1 MNKSAVTGETKSWEN
16 PNFTTLDPILDIGGG
31 SCEEVSGCSATGCSC
46 SSVSMTISEKEKK
59 TFEFKKK
66 IFPLILS
73 ILLAILGFVLELFN
87 PFNINIWIIYGIFG
101 SSYLISSYEV
111 IRSVFRNLNPKTV
124 FDENFLMFIAT
135 VGGILTNDFLEA
147 IAVMIF
153 YKVGQIVEDYGV
165 FKSKKS
171 ITALLE
177 KQPSIANLK
186 TQDGFKQ
193 LHPKEIQVG
202 DVLLVKPGEKIP
214 LDGKMITSH
223 SMCDTS
229 ALTGESIPRRISEGD
244 TILAGM
250 INISHLIEYQVTKTY
265 ENSAISRIL
274 DLVQNAESNKS
285 VSEKFTRKFA
295 RYYTPI
301 VVVAAL
307 LLAIIPPLIIPEAT
321 FSDWTYR
328 AMIFLVISCPCAL
341 VISVPLT
348 YFGGIGGASRHGI
361 LIKGTQH
368 LETLAALDTMVFDK
382 TGTITKGNFMVT
394 RIVPLDGFLSE
405 EFLEMVASIEA
416 YSNHP
421 IASSIIEYYGEDKL
435 TKLHSKFEIENFK
448 ELPALGV
455 VANLDGKQIV
465 AGNDKILHKYEIPHH
480 HDYCKLEGTVVHV
493 GLDSK
498 YLGYLEISDEIKE
511 DSSASFANLRRLGIN
526 KMVILS
532 GDEESIVK
540 NLAKDLKID
549 EYHAGLMPEEK
560 VHQFKKIKSQNNS
573 VGYAGDGINDAP
585 VIALADVGFAMGG
598 FGSDVAIEAADVVLM
613 TDSISKIVQAIQIA
627 RQTRKINW
635 ENIGLIFLVKF
646 AFLTLG
652 AFGMMSMWGAVF
664 ADVGMALIAILNS
677 RRMLSFIPKPIFV
690 Q

>member
-1 MNKSAVTGETKSWEN
+1 MNKSSIIGEKMPWEDALVAQLN
-16 PNFTTLDPILDIGGG
+16 PIDPLQNLEDNSCNEG
-31 SCEEVSGCSATGCSC
+31 SQCSSSGCACD
-46 SSVSMTISEKEKK
+46 SVSMTIPEKE

-66 IFPLILS
+66 IIPLLLS
-73 ILLAILGFVLELFN
+73 IFLAILGFILESLSQ
-87 PFNINIWIIYGIFG
+87 FNIHPWVIYGIFG
-101 SSYLISSYEV
+101 ASYLISSYQV
-111 IRSVFRNLNPKTV
+111 IHSVLRNLNPKTI
-124 FDENFLMFIAT
+124 FDENFLMLIAT
-135 VGGILTNDFLEA
+135 IGGILTNNFLEA
-147 IAVMIF
+147 IAVMVF

-177 KQPSIANLK
+177 KQPNIANLK
-186 TQDGFKQ
+186 TKDGYKQ

-202 DVLLVKPGEKIP
+202 NVLLVKPGEKIP

-229 ALTGESIPRRISEGD
+229 ALTGESIPRRMSKGD

-250 INISHLIEYQVTKTY
+250 INITHLIEYRVTKTY

-301 VVVAAL
+301 VVVAAF
-307 LLAIIPPLIIPEAT
+307 LLAIIPPLIIPSAT
-321 FSDWTYR
+321 FSEWVYR

-382 TGTITKGNFMVT
+382 TGTITKGNFKVSK
-394 RIVPLDGFLSE
+394 IVPLDGFLSE

-416 YSNHP
+416 YSIHP

-435 TKLHSKFEIENFK
+435 AKLNKLHSKFEIENFK

-480 HDYCKLEGTVVHV
+480 HDYCKLEGTIVHV
-493 GLDSK
+493 GLDGK
-498 YLGYLEISDEIKE
+498 YLGYLEISDEIKD
-511 DSSASFANLRRLGIN
+511 DSSAAFANLRRMGIN

-540 NLAKDLKID
+540 NLADDLKID

-560 VHQFKKIKSQNNS
+560 VNQFEKIKSQNNS

-627 RQTRKINW
+627 RQTRKVNW
-635 ENIGLIFLVKF
+635 QNIGLIFLVKF

-652 AFGMMSMWGAVF
+652 AFGMMTMWGAVF

-677 RRMLSFIPKPIFV
+677 RRMLNFQPK
-690 Q
+690 